1 MDQSVGG
8 YIFWKSNEEI
18 VVRSPKSKASFYFIE
33 LFIVLSCLLCVFWV
47 TIYTNFT
54 LVEVAV
60 ASRLPRREDTFSSS
74 ALMHDKVLF
83 DIPVSLLALYLQF
96 DNGTNTA
103 SFMTSSLCTFILTC
117 AATQILHRV
126 CGSNLFVL

>member
-1 MDQSVGG
+1 M
-8 YIFWKSNEEI
+8 
-18 VVRSPKSKASFYFIE
+18 
-33 LFIVLSCLLCVFWV
+33 LCVFLV
-47 TIYTNFT
+47 TIYAYFI

-60 ASRLPRREDTFSSS
+60 ASWLPRREDTFSSS
-74 ALMHDKVLF
+74 ALMRDNVLF

-117 AATQILHRV
+117 AATQILYRV
-126 CGSNLFVL
+126 SGSNLSGW